1 MRPKRR
7 VSIWW
12 AAPLATVAML
22 MLSTFGIKA
31 YFKRRRMSMDAVSY
45 TYRDVSQDDKG
56 DGVRQQG
63 QGLHVA

>member
-1 MRPKRR
+1 M
-7 VSIWW
+7 
-12 AAPLATVAML
+12 ATVAML

-45 TYRDVSQDDKG
+45 TYVSQDDKG
-56 DGVRQQG
+56 DSVRQHG